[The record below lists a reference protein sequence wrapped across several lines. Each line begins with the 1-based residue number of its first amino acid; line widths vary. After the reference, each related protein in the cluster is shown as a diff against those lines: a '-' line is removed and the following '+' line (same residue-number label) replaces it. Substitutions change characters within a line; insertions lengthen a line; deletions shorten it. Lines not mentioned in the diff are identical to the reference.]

1 MELPEVED
9 KMLTIATCVSDRA
22 SWQDRLA
29 KNHCETN
36 KNNDEACDKTPF
48 NLPHKSSS
56 DRESGTPTPLTAA
69 HHKAEEEADFGHVSD
84 GQLAHGAQHGLVV
97 LGSRVGHAR
106 QLGLQGLSGGQ
117 LTHLH
122 DVTETHPLLFGC
134 WE

>member
-1 MELPEVED
+1 MRQ
-9 KMLTIATCVSDRA
+9 T
-22 SWQDRLA
+22 
-29 KNHCETN
+29 
-36 KNNDEACDKTPF
+36 KTTMRPVIKHSLICLI
-48 NLPHKSSS
+48 NPALI
-56 DRESGTPTPLTAA
+56 ESGTPTPLTAA

-97 LGSRVGHAR
+97 LGSGVGHPR